1 MSCSQKHACKE
12 RLSWIIQGWFQW
24 VLSIVQLQMPWKGS
38 TCSNWTIEEMF
49 LNLLCYLLWKN
60 HLNKLLEMCISL
72 IFLLHI
78 LHFLPYCLFLLSVCC
93 SVCFS
98 ASVCPAGTHGLMC
111 SDHCKCENHGECHPV
126 TGQCTCFPGFHGRFC
141 EKGNLF
147 FSSTVFYI
155 VSWEEKLVIWPRN
168 VFSSNTIQTEIQNY
182 D

>member
-1 MSCSQKHACKE
+1 M
-12 RLSWIIQGWFQW
+12 W
-24 VLSIVQLQMPWKGS
+24 
-38 TCSNWTIEEMF
+38 
-49 LNLLCYLLWKN
+49 
-60 HLNKLLEMCISL
+60 ISL

-78 LHFLPYCLFLLSVCC
+78 LHYLPYCLFLLSVCC

-155 VSWEEKLVIWPRN
+155 VSREEKLVIWPRN
-168 VFSSNTIQTEIQNY
+168 ICIFFKYNTDRDTELWLSLRIFTPVQQENNILLWSFLYFSSMSWWSVWKKLCRVMSMQEC
-182 D
+182 